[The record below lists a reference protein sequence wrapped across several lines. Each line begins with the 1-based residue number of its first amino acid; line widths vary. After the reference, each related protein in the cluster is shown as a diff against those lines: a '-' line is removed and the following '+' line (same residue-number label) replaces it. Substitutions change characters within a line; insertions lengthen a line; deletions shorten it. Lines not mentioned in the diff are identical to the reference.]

1 MRKEGKKIQK
11 RLISIGQFLIFW
23 MLAAFT
29 VSCCMILFLS
39 NAEVSETVIRERAPL
54 VFGNIF
60 VLSAVFAVSD
70 TVRRFYTVNRPV
82 KKILDAT
89 KKIRQGDFNVR
100 IPVKSQLSRRNE
112 FDIIAEDL
120 NAMTEELAGIET
132 LRTDFISNVSHELKT
147 PLTVIQNYATMLQD
161 PKLSDEDRVEYAKAL
176 HMASVRLVDLI
187 QNILKLNKLENQKI
201 FPDTARFNLS
211 EQLCECLLNFES
223 IWEEKELKI
232 DTEIEMDVMVDADA
246 ELLRLVWNNLISN
259 AVKFTEP
266 GGTIRVSLHNNDSS
280 CEVTVQDTGCGISLN
295 AGKHIFDK
303 FYQGDTSHAV
313 QGNGLGLA
321 LVKRVIDIMNGEIG
335 VESEVGKGSTFRV
348 TLNRRGE

>member
-1 MRKEGKKIQK
+1 MRKEGKKLQ
-11 RLISIGQFLIFW
+11 RRSSFIGQFLIFW

-39 NAEVSETVIRERAPL
+39 NADVSEAVIRERAPL
-54 VFGNIF
+54 VLENIF
-60 VLSAVFAVSD
+60 VLSAVF
-70 TVRRFYTVNRPV
+70 TVIDAARRFYTVNRPME
-82 KKILDAT
+82 KILDAT
-89 KKIRQGDFNVR
+89 KKIRQGDFSVR
-100 IPVKSQLSRRNE
+100 IPVKSQMNRRNE

-120 NAMTEELAGIET
+120 NAMTEELAGMET

-161 PKLSDEDRVEYAKAL
+161 PELSEEDRAEYARSL
-176 HMASVRLVDLI
+176 HTASGRLADLI
-187 QNILKLNKLENQKI
+187 QNILKLNKLENQTI

-211 EQLCECLLNFES
+211 EQLCECLLNFEA

-232 DTEIEMDVMVDADA
+232 ETEIEMDVMAEADA
-246 ELLRLVWNNLISN
+246 ELLSLVWNNLISN
-259 AVKFTEP
+259 AVKFTES
-266 GGTIRVSLHNNDSS
+266 GGTIRVSLHENNGS
-280 CEVTVQDTGCGISLN
+280 CEVTVQDTGCGISPKE
-295 AGKHIFDK
+295 GKHIFDK

-321 LVKRVIDIMNGEIG
+321 LVKRVIDIMNGEIC

-348 TLNRRGE
+348 MLNRRGE